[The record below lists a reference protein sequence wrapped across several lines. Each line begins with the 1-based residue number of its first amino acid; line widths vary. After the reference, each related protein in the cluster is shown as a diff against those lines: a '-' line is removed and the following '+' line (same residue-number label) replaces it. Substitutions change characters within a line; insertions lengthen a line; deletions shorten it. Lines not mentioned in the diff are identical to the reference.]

1 MPVSFFPSFP
11 LVRTRGC
18 CKMGN
23 KKHENH
29 WTKNYISHKKLT
41 AGIFTVY
48 CIHGKYLIK
57 LN

>member
-1 MPVSFFPSFP
+1 MPVSLFPSFP

-18 CKMGN
+18 CEMGN

-57 LN
+57 